1 MSTVRVRADLLIGRM
16 VLDPSGRKAGRIH
29 EMTIEVE
36 APGSSEYVVR
46 EFKLSAGGWL
56 EALVGRE
63 LTAAIARRRGR
74 ESHQRTIG
82 WADLDLSDPEK
93 PRLRRPLAEIV
104 SRARSSRGAAARSGS
119 ERSSR

>member
-16 VLDPSGRKAGRIH
+16 VRDPSGRKAGRIH

-74 ESHQRTIG
+74 HAHARVVD

-93 PRLRRPLAEIV
+93 PRLRRPLAEIDDRTSQRREEV
-104 SRARSSRGAAARSGS
+104 AAL
-119 ERSSR
+119 